1 MLLSIK
7 VTTRAKK
14 EKIEKLSEDS
24 YKLWVR
30 AVPEDGK
37 ANERVIELL
46 ADFFNIS
53 KSAIFIIS
61 GQTSRNKKAEIKNY

>member
-1 MLLSIK
+1 MILFIK
-7 VTTRAKK
+7 VISRAKQ
-14 EKIEKLSEDS
+14 EKVEKQPDGS

-46 ADFFNIS
+46 ADFFNVP
-53 KSAIFIIS
+53 KSMIFIIS
-61 GQTSRNKKAEIKNY
+61 GQTSRNKKLEIKNY